1 MARRGCSAQGRTQW
15 VIALTLVVAAGSTVP
30 AAATVKY
37 GDVQFSGSFTTQNLV
52 RTADIDQLQFIQNRN
67 FAYLRMDWDWFRKGQ
82 FIQLWEVPWVKESK
96 FFLLYRGVYDGFYDL
111 APGGNQRGLTRFDDL
126 VGGPIEGNRAGTIRG
141 DRPTTPGDICDP
153 LGPDPRIGNCLRQGA
168 YSRLDDQDR
177 DNIKRENELREVYVD
192 LKLKDAPVSFR
203 IGRQQVIWGEA
214 DQFRMMDIWNPL
226 DLRWHLQQE
235 PFTEIRQPLWM
246 IKGLW
251 DMPVF
256 EVPLLGTLSNSF
268 IEVVWNPFDYKPGI
282 IPAFLPRPWS
292 APIPHPLRQGQIQVL
307 SDEAADF
314 VSPDFN
320 LNGTTFLRGDFKKNP
335 AEASGIGGRF
345 HTVTEQG
352 FEFTMNYLYHRGRG
366 IGAAAS
372 NAFAVRFK
380 PNGTEVACN
389 PGDTNCLLNADL
401 SATPE
406 QNPEQFVGTFDRQGE
421 FQAASF
427 GETGIQVRKAFINA
441 EIIHPYQHIFGFTAN
456 YFEPDYTQAVFR
468 METAYAL
475 DIPFISA
482 SMETRIREDLPECQ
496 VPKPP
501 DICIEFTKRQ
511 RIHVRGGQP
520 GLVRLFPG
528 IEKRD
533 VWAIML
539 GFDRPTWI
547 RWLNR
552 KTTWFLTG
560 QFFLSYIPSGVT
572 SLRGS
577 QITASETPY
586 FAPTNPDIFRE
597 SLINSGGVGQWLSGP
612 FAGLTER
619 TQSSNL
625 ATNFVNTDR
634 IRKWESLITF
644 AAFSFYKG
652 GSVMPFVAMAVDP
665 VNQSWLMQP
674 HVNYFLTN
682 NFIMRVG
689 GKVYFNWGGHMGPT
703 QDPWGAGGLNSR
715 RDELDV
721 RFTLQF

>member
-1 MARRGCSAQGRTQW
+1 MTRRGWSAPGRTQW
-15 VIALTLVVAAGSTVP
+15 IITMTLVLTGSSVP
-30 AAATVKY
+30 AAATIKY
-37 GDVQFSGSFTTQNLV
+37 GDVQFSGSFTTQNLI
-52 RTADIDQLQFIQNRN
+52 RTPDIDELQFIQNRN
-67 FAYLRMDWDWFRKGQ
+67 FAYLRMDWDWFKKGQ
-82 FIQLWEVPWVKESK
+82 FFQLWEVPFIKESK

-126 VGGPIEGNRAGTIRG
+126 VGGPIEGNRVGTLRG
-141 DRPTTPGDICDP
+141 DRPTTPGDVCDP
-153 LGPDPRIGNCLRQGA
+153 LNPDPRIGHCLREGA
-168 YSRLDDQDR
+168 YSRLDDRDR
-177 DNIKRENELREVYVD
+177 DNIKWENELREIYVD
-192 LKLKDAPVSFR
+192 FKLKDAPVSFR
-203 IGRQQVIWGEA
+203 IGRQQVVWGEA

-251 DMPVF
+251 DMPIF
-256 EVPLLGTLSNSF
+256 EVPLLGTLSNTF
-268 IEVVWNPFDYKPGI
+268 LEVVWNPFDYKPGI
-282 IPAFLPRPWS
+282 IPAFLPRPWA
-292 APIPHPLRQGQIQVL
+292 APIPHPLRQGQVQVIGAGANL
-307 SDEAADF
+307 DYI
-314 VSPDFN
+314 SPIFN
-320 LNGTTFLRGDFKKNP
+320 LSGTSFLRGDFKKNP

-345 HTVTEQG
+345 HSVTEQG

-380 PNGTEVACN
+380 PNGTEIDCD
-389 PGDTNCLLNADL
+389 PGHNTNCLINADL
-401 SATPE
+401 GTE
-406 QNPEQFVGTFDRQGE
+406 NKEQFVGEGLAF
-421 FQAASF
+421 F
-427 GETGIQVRKAFINA
+427 GEHQRRVRKAFVTA

-456 YFEPDYTQAVFR
+456 YFEPDYTQTVFR

-482 SMETRIREDLPECQ
+482 SKETRTLKTPECQ
-496 VPKPP
+496 VANPP
-501 DICIEFTKRQ
+501 ESCTEYTKRLP
-511 RIHVRGGQP
+511 IYVRNSPP
-520 GLVRLFPG
+520 GVRLFPG

-533 VWAIML
+533 VWAIMI
-539 GFDRPTWI
+539 GADRPTWI

-560 QFFLSYIPSGVT
+560 QVFLSYIPSGVT

-577 QITASETPY
+577 IVTASQAPY
-586 FAPTNPDIFRE
+586 FAPTGSVFPQ
-597 SLINSGGVGQWLSGP
+597 SLVARQGVGQWLSGP
-612 FAGLTER
+612 YAGLTER
-619 TQSSNL
+619 IQSSDL
-625 ATNFVNTDR
+625 ATELVNADR

-652 GSVMPFVAMAVDP
+652 GSIMPFLAMAWDP
-665 VNQSWLMQP
+665 VNQSTLMQP
-674 HVNYFLTN
+674 HVNYFFTN

-689 GKVYFNWGGHMGPT
+689 GKVYFNWGGHTGPT

-715 RDELDV
+715 RDEVDV